1 MFYFLGEN
9 MDNLLDIIE
18 ADYDKFYGN
27 EYIFYLHNNI
37 TINLKLKK
45 ENLPHLIGLHK
56 LSECYSEIRQMEDK
70 NDYTITPKNIFE
82 ILKDHNINY
91 DNLKSSSG
99 WTIHLQ
105 NRMEN
110 FTYKKLDSILRK
122 ASMFGFIYKE
132 GKTKNTKAKYVLI
145 DKIEELFLQFY
156 IGYDEE
162 TKEYFPNSYVPN
174 KEKDPNLSRD
184 TLKIIRTEIYNETPS
199 ERVKIETIEHE
210 KIRKLTQSIKENLKL
225 YNNKNTQMYNL
236 IKEDKPNED
245 ILKEIKSLITE
256 IITSYNELTK
266 YVDMDIFLNNQSN
279 GKLKRFLQ
287 LAKVI
292 PIS

>member
-1 MFYFLGEN
+1 M
-9 MDNLLDIIE
+9 
-18 ADYDKFYGN
+18 K
-27 EYIFYLHNNI
+27 NNI
-37 TINLKLKK
+37 TINLKFKK

-70 NDYTITPKNIFE
+70 NDHTITPKNIFE
-82 ILKDHNINY
+82 ILRAHNIDY

-99 WTIHLQ
+99 WTTHLQ

-122 ASMFGFIYKE
+122 ATMFGFIYEE

-145 DKIEELFLQFY
+145 DKIQELFLQFY
-156 IGYDEE
+156 IGYDEK

-174 KEKDPNLSRD
+174 NEKDPNLSRD

-210 KIRKLTQSIKENLKL
+210 KIRELTQLIKENLTS
-225 YNNKNTQMYNL
+225 YNNKNNQMYNL

-245 ILKEIKSLITE
+245 MLKEINSLIAE
-256 IITSYNELTK
+256 IIKSYKELAE
-266 YVDMDIFLNNQSN
+266 YVNIDIFLNNKSN
-279 GKLKRFLQ
+279 GKLKRFLES
-287 LAKVI
+287 ARII

>member
-1 MFYFLGEN
+1 

-56 LSECYSEIRQMEDK
+56 LSECYSKIRQMEDK
-70 NDYTITPKNIFE
+70 NDYTITPKNIFG
-82 ILKDHNINY
+82 ILRDHNIDY

-122 ASMFGFIYKE
+122 ATMFGFIYKE

-184 TLKIIRTEIYNETPS
+184 TLKIIRTEIYNETTS

-256 IITSYNELTK
+256 IITSYNELTE
-266 YVDMDIFLNNQSN
+266 YVDMDIFLSNQSN

-287 LAKVI
+287 SAKVI
-292 PIS
+292 TII

>member
-1 MFYFLGEN
+1 

-82 ILKDHNINY
+82 ILRDRNIDY

-122 ASMFGFIYKE
+122 ATMFGFIYKE

-145 DKIEELFLQFY
+145 NKIEKLFLQFY
-156 IGYDEE
+156 IGYNEG

-174 KEKDPNLSRD
+174 IKKDPNLSRD
-184 TLKIIRTEIYNETPS
+184 ILKIIRTDIYNETPS
-199 ERVKIETIEHE
+199 GRVKIETIEHE
-210 KIRKLTQSIKENLKL
+210 KIRELTQSIKENLTS
-225 YNNKNTQMYNL
+225 YNNKNNQMYNL

-245 ILKEIKSLITE
+245 MLKEINRLIAE
-256 IITSYNELTK
+256 IIKSYNELTK
-266 YVDMDIFLNNQSN
+266 YIDVDIFLNNKSN

-287 LAKVI
+287 SSRII

>member
-1 MFYFLGEN
+1 

-18 ADYDKFYGN
+18 VDYDKFYGN

-56 LSECYSEIRQMEDK
+56 LSECYSEIRQMEDR
-70 NDYTITPKNIFE
+70 NDHTITPKNIFE
-82 ILKDHNINY
+82 ILIDNNIDY
-91 DNLKSSSG
+91 DNLKNSSG
-99 WTIHLQ
+99 WSIHLQ

-122 ASMFGFIYKE
+122 ATMFEFIYKE
-132 GKTKNTKAKYVLI
+132 CKTKNTKAKYVLI

-199 ERVKIETIEHE
+199 GRVKIETIEHE